1 MYFNFQLHYQ
11 VLQEQIKDRM
21 LQNQTREQVLRT
33 STTDHR
39 QLGTLLGYLARF
51 QRSIR
56 YNHRFL
62 YG

>member
-21 LQNQTREQVLRT
+21 LQNQTREQVLRDST
-33 STTDHR
+33 SGHR
-39 QLGTLLGYLARF
+39 QLDSLLGFLARF
-51 QRSIR
+51 QKSIR

>member
-1 MYFNFQLHYQ
+1 MYFNFQLHCQ

-21 LQNQTREQVLRT
+21 RQNQTREKIFQT
-33 STTDHR
+33 SNTGHH
-39 QLGTLLGYLARF
+39 QLGLLLGFLARF